1 MVVIAHRNRFAL
13 PIQRQ
18 RGMSKWGREL
28 QAPGRRSRPVAWARA
43 VIFRGHFPD
52 GAEIFDYKEEQ
63 LEHETRGG
71 WYVRQLLGAAN
82 LGRGRLFHIMA
93 GNLSFQIEHH
103 LFPDVPSNRYQEISP
118 RVRDVCER
126 YGLPYTSGPL
136 YRQYAQVL
144 IKVARYAF
152 PGGGP
157 SGTPEASEVD
167 EGSRA
172 PGKNRLNATAA

>member
-28 QAPGRRSRPVAWARA
+28 QAPGRRSRPGAWARA

-103 LFPDVPSNRYQEISP
+103 VFPDVPSNRCQEISP
-118 RVRDVCER
+118 RAPGRSLTKLQELDEPTR
-126 YGLPYTSGPL
+126 RGLGETARVIVLARGDFSGPL
-136 YRQYAQVL
+136 EEREGAEV
-144 IKVARYAF
+144 
-152 PGGGP
+152 PGLP
-157 SGTPEASEVD
+157 TPAKLTTH
-167 EGSRA
+167 R
-172 PGKNRLNATAA
+172 